1 MRALVTA
8 REGSRVVTVISTE
21 GLVHR
26 RKEYCRAL
34 DHSLK
39 WVLEHLEGMPEVERV
54 ILFGSYADGRRDL
67 FTDIDLLVVMTST
80 QDFVTRTAELYQRL
94 DITVD
99 MDLLVYTPEELERQK
114 QGSFISHVLKTG
126 KVVYEKEQT
135 GRR

>member
-1 MRALVTA
+1 
-8 REGSRVVTVISTE
+8 
-21 GLVHR
+21 
-26 RKEYCRAL
+26 
-34 DHSLK
+34 
-39 WVLEHLEGMPEVERV
+39 MPEVERV

-99 MDLLVYTPEELERQK
+99 MDLVVYTPEELERQK
-114 QGSFISHVLKTG
+114 QSSFIKHVLKTG
-126 KVVYEKEQT
+126 KVVYEKKQT

>member
-1 MRALVTA
+1 MVSAK
-8 REGSRVVTVISTE
+8 
-21 GLVHR
+21 GLANR
-26 RKEYCRAL
+26 RKEYCQAL
-34 DHSLK
+34 DRSLDR
-39 WVLEHLEGMPEVERV
+39 VLEQLAGMPEVERV

-99 MDLLVYTPEELERQK
+99 MDLVVYTPEELERQK
-114 QGSFISHVLKTG
+114 QSSFIKHVLKTG
-126 KVVYEKEQT
+126 KVVYEKKQT